1 MLPKNPVSSGFS
13 AIQHFADH
21 KSLGIRCC
29 LVGILILCGLSI
41 TALSQEN
48 PQPSELP
55 IITRIT
61 PDAAAAQ
68 TNVKLEGYRLGANL
82 DEGVRVLF
90 AQGTAEYVTAP
101 TGGGYDTANL
111 KRGVHELNVMIPEQL
126 QPGPCQVVVEVNGS
140 RSAPL
145 TIQINTPATAPV
157 VSDFRPR
164 LPSAGETVWIEGTG
178 FSDSDDI
185 VLTDAQGQ
193 AHHFEGGHTSDAD
206 TLAFTLPKDLP
217 AGEATFRVIERRS
230 GGNLSSNSLSL
241 TIVHGPTLLY
251 LHSDWLM
258 SVAPGQW
265 LDLVVGSMEP
275 LKSAERVD
283 VMFQQ
288 KEQTVIVPTRGPN
301 ENDLRVRVPE
311 SLAPGSVIIQTRTIV
326 SGEGSPWSDPVDYQL
341 LDKPT
346 AAKIYSLEIRPV
358 RAEAAFKEENKII
371 AIVPVNESDYPKVRV
386 PTDKLSPGLVNVMT
400 RVWRGGAPS
409 AWLFKN
415 IGFFWPTKFLADG
428 TMGEVPFMERVYLG
442 PDTAKELTVYPG
454 EKLILQGTF
463 PAASVNEVE
472 VILQGDGHAP
482 VVLRPIE
489 MANPRGAKISLPDD
503 LEDGDWTVTVLNVE
517 DRASGMLPLKLRVGK
532 ASQIRNVE

>member
-13 AIQHFADH
+13 PIQQFADH

-48 PQPSELP
+48 PQPSDLP

-68 TNVKLEGYRLGANL
+68 TNVELEGYRLGANL

-90 AQGTAEYVTAP
+90 VQGTAEYVAAP

-111 KRGVHELNVMIPEQL
+111 KRGLQELNVILPEQM
-126 QPGPCQVVVEVNGS
+126 QAGPCQVVMEVNGS
-140 RSAPL
+140 RSAPV
-145 TIQINTPATAPV
+145 TIQITAPTAPV
-157 VSDFRPR
+157 VTDFRPH
-164 LPSAGETVWIEGTG
+164 LPRAGETIWIEGAG

-185 VLTDAQGQ
+185 VLTDAQGK
-193 AHHFEGGHTSDAD
+193 AYHFEGGRTSDAN
-206 TLAFTLPKDLP
+206 TAAFTLPADLP
-217 AGEATFRVIERRS
+217 VGEATIRVIERRS
-230 GGNLSSNSLSL
+230 GASLSSNSLSL
-241 TIVHGPTLLY
+241 RIVSGPTPLY
-251 LHSDWLM
+251 LDSDWLM

-265 LDLVVGSMEP
+265 LDLVAGSFEP
-275 LKSAERVD
+275 LKSAERID

-288 KEQTVIVPTRGPN
+288 KEQIVIVPTKAPS
-301 ENDLRVRVPE
+301 ENGLRVQVPG
-311 SLAPGSVIIQTRTIV
+311 SLAPGTVKIQTRIISGNEV
-326 SGEGSPWSDPVDYQL
+326 SLWSDPVDSQL

-358 RAEAAFKEENKII
+358 RAEAAFKEGDKIVE
-371 AIVPVNESDYPKVRV
+371 IVPVQESDYPKVRV
-386 PTDKLSPGLVNVMT
+386 PTDKLSPGLVNVET
-400 RVWRGGAPS
+400 RVWRGGEPS
-409 AWLFKN
+409 AWLFKHV
-415 IGFFWPTKFLADG
+415 GFFWPTKFLSDG
-428 TMGEVPFMERVYLG
+428 TMGEVPFMERIYFG
-442 PDTAKELTVYPG
+442 PDTPKEVTVYPG

-463 PAASVNEVE
+463 PAASVNEME

-482 VVLRPIE
+482 VVLRPSE
-489 MANPRGAKISLPDD
+489 VANPRGAKISLPDD

-517 DRASGMLPLKLRVGK
+517 DRTSGMLPVKLRVGK
-532 ASQIRNVE
+532 ASQISKVE